1 MPFRKKIAIFEIFFL
16 LLVSDL
22 AHAEDMRRVDTQQ
35 GSSVELSRIH
45 YWNNICDRIP
55 AVVRLVVE
63 PKHGEVRFQK
73 IKSTIGNFGGGRLMV
88 GSLKGCAGM
97 PIEAVQVV
105 YIPNSG
111 FTGPDELTVLG
122 GPENKLST
130 KVTWRIQVL
139 KPGTNQTQ

>member
-1 MPFRKKIAIFEIFFL
+1 MPFRRKIAIFEIFL
-16 LLVSDL
+16 LLL
-22 AHAEDMRRVDTQQ
+22 FGGFAHAEDMRRVDTQQ
-35 GSSVELSRIH
+35 GNPVELSRIH

-55 AVVRLVVE
+55 AVVRLVVK

-97 PIEAVQVV
+97 PIEAVQVI

-111 FTGPDELTVLG
+111 FIGSDELTVHG
-122 GPENKLST
+122 GPENRLST

-139 KPGTNQTQ
+139 KPETNQTQ